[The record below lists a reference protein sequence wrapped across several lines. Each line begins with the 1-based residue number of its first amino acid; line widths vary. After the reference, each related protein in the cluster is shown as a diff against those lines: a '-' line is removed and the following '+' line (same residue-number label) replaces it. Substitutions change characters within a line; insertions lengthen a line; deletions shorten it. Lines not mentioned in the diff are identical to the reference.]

1 MNMKQMVDSFID
13 QLKEAIEIGE
23 NAKLNPCQKQIS
35 NVVITGLGGSGI
47 GGKIVSQLIDEQCDV
62 PVVINNTYDVP
73 NFVNASTL
81 VIASSF
87 SGNTEETLIALD
99 KAMERNAEIAVITSG
114 GKILDIAKEK
124 GYNYIVLPQGD
135 SPRAMLTYSLTQQF
149 FMLQHY
155 GLAKSSNIPEIRK
168 SIDLLEA
175 NLDALQKEAKEVAGR
190 IHDKTTVIYSE
201 AKYEGVAIRFRQQLN
216 ENAKVL
222 CWHHVLPEMN
232 HNELVGWAGGSN
244 QQAVVMFRNEDDYY
258 RTQKRMDITK
268 EVVSKYTDTFIEVRS
283 KGESRIQR
291 SLYLILFGD
300 WVSIYLSE
308 LRSVDAKE
316 VNIISHLKG
325 ELAKI

>member
-1 MNMKQMVDSFID
+1 MDMKALVESFID
-13 QLKEAIEIGE
+13 QLKEAIEIGR
-23 NAKLNPCQKQIS
+23 NAELKPCAKPLM

-47 GGKIVSQLIDEQCDV
+47 GGRIVSQLVEEQCKV
-62 PVVINNTYDVP
+62 PIMINNTYNIP
-73 NFVNASTL
+73 SFVDSNTL

-87 SGNTEETLIALD
+87 SGNTEETLIALE
-99 KAMERNAEIAVITSG
+99 KAQERNAEIAVITSG

-124 GYNYIVLPQGD
+124 GYNYIVLPEGD

-149 FMLQHY
+149 VILEHY
-155 GLAKSSNIPEIRK
+155 GIAGGDNLPELGSSIELLHNELESIKSEAKS
-168 SIDLLEA
+168 
-175 NLDALQKEAKEVAGR
+175 VAER
-190 IHDKTTVIYSE
+190 IHNRTTIVYSE

-232 HNELVGWAGGSN
+232 HNELVGWAGGS
-244 QQAVVMFRNEDDYY
+244 QQFAVVMFRNKDDFY

-268 EVVSKYTDTFIEVRS
+268 EVVSQYTDAYIEVTS
-283 KGESRIQR
+283 KGDSRIQR

-300 WVSIYLSE
+300 WVSVYLAE
-308 LRSVDAKE
+308 LRNVDAKE
-316 VNIISHLKG
+316 VNVIAHLKG

>member
-1 MNMKQMVDSFID
+1 MNMKELVESFLI

-23 NAKLNPCQKQIS
+23 KASLKPCQKQIS

-47 GGKIVSQLIDEQCDV
+47 GGKIVSQLIDDQCDV
-62 PVVINNTYDVP
+62 PVVINNTYDIP
-73 NFVNASTL
+73 NFVGPNTL

-87 SGNTEETLIALD
+87 SGNTEETLIALE
-99 KAMERNAEIAVITSG
+99 KAIDRDAEIAVITSG

-124 GYNYIVLPQGD
+124 GYNYIVLPKGD

-155 GLAKSSNIPEIRK
+155 GVAIGSNIPEIRK
-168 SIDLLEA
+168 SIDLLEV
-175 NLDALQKEAKEVAGR
+175 NLDSIKQEAKQVADS
-190 IHDKTTVIYSE
+190 IYNKTTIIYSE
-201 AKYEGVAIRFRQQLN
+201 AKYEGVAVRFRQQLN
-216 ENAKVL
+216 ENSKVL

-232 HNELVGWAGGSN
+232 HNELVGWAGGSD
-244 QQAVVMFRNEDDYY
+244 QFAVVMFRNGDDFY

-268 EVVSKYTDTFIEVRS
+268 EVVSQHTHTYIEVWS
-283 KGESRIQR
+283 KGNTRIQR

-300 WVSIYLSE
+300 WVSVYLSE

-316 VNIISHLKG
+316 VNVIAHLKG